1 VTSGVVLDGAGAL
14 LDDLLGELLGED
26 DTLDDDGVSESVSEP
41 QAASP
46 TASGTSKA
54 MAAIRAV
61 RPGLVRRAVV
71 RDGVVTRVPSG
82 TAVRRTGECGAGPH
96 TGSPCGEHTRHI
108 K

>member
-1 VTSGVVLDGAGAL
+1 MTTVC
-14 LDDLLGELLGED
+14 
-26 DTLDDDGVSESVSEP
+26 ESVCRSP

-71 RDGVVTRVPSG
+71 EMVVTRVPSG
-82 TAVRRTGECGAGPH
+82 TAVRRTGECGAGPTH
-96 TGSPCGEHTRHI
+96 RFTVANIPGILSDQGFSAVTSFW
-108 K
+108 